1 MRTFTDPSK
10 YSQVFL
16 SSQQK
21 HRKSAP
27 GAEKAW
33 NKLYVTSC
41 HFQFARNGNK

>member
-1 MRTFTDPSK
+1 MRSFTDPSK
-10 YSQVFL
+10 YSEVFL

-33 NKLYVTSC
+33 NKLLETNNILPKEAIY
-41 HFQFARNGNK
+41 